1 MRIYFS
7 AAVPCVLRVGGAP
20 AGFLSGNEL
29 CADVDEHIPAEFIPV
44 DANLLPLTFVA
55 GESFFQK
62 PPACCDIYR
71 CGCYNMIYAARF
83 IPRQSGFDGKCQGR
97 GAGMQATVFECGGPF
112 LCIQD
117 SAGFDTYPLPQSGNY
132 SIGEKQI
139 GNETFLCVHDPV
151 SGFLGFFSPGR
162 KRALQLKAH
171 SFECGDLLR
180 VTQAF
185 SDIASHTVQT
195 EYSAE
200 NGELIMQSK
209 KVSAR
214 EDFDPKKLNSKI
226 LPFAFFQEIAA
237 GGNFSTYLA
246 PELAEKAELMQ
257 QYLGNFCAAAIP
269 KEIFYRVYGKING
282 VGLVYRR
289 AENIFDVRFFRAE
302 TENGLIT
309 NILPVESY

>member
-29 CADVDEHIPAEFIPV
+29 CADVEEHISAEFIPV
-44 DANLLPLTFVA
+44 DANLLPLSFVA

-71 CGCYNMIYAARF
+71 CGCYNMINAARF
-83 IPRQSGFDGKCQGR
+83 IPRQAGFDAKCQGR

-117 SAGFDTYPLPQSGNY
+117 SAGFDTFPLPQSGNY
-132 SIGEKQI
+132 LIREELI
-139 GNETFLCVHDPV
+139 GNEIFLCVHDPV
-151 SGFLGFFSPGR
+151 SGFLGFFSSGR

-171 SFECGDLLR
+171 SFECGERLR
-180 VTQAF
+180 VTQTF
-185 SDIASHTVQT
+185 SDIASHTVET

-200 NGELIMQSK
+200 NGELVLRSK
-209 KVSAR
+209 KVSVR
-214 EDFDPKKLNSKI
+214 PDFDPKKLDPQI

-237 GGNFSTYLA
+237 GGDFTGYLA
-246 PELAEKAELMQ
+246 PELAEKDKLLHE
-257 QYLGNFCAAAIP
+257 YLGDFCAAAVP
-269 KEIFYRVYGKING
+269 KEIFYRIYGKTNG

-289 AENIFDVRFFRAE
+289 TENIFDVRFFRAE
-302 TENGLIT
+302 VQNGLIT
-309 NILPVESY
+309 NVLPVE

>member
-29 CADVDEHIPAEFIPV
+29 CADVEEHIPAEFIPV
-44 DANLLPLTFVA
+44 DANLLPLSFVA

-71 CGCYNMIYAARF
+71 CGCYNMINAARF
-83 IPRQSGFDGKCQGR
+83 IPRQAGFDAKCQGR

-117 SAGFDTYPLPQSGNY
+117 SAGFDTFPLPQSGNY
-132 SIGEKQI
+132 LIREELI
-139 GNETFLCVHDPV
+139 GNEIFLCVHDPV
-151 SGFLGFFSPGR
+151 SGFLGFFSSGR

-171 SFECGDLLR
+171 SFECGERLR
-180 VTQAF
+180 VTQTF
-185 SDIASHTVQT
+185 SDIASHTVET

-200 NGELIMQSK
+200 NGELVLRSK
-209 KVSAR
+209 KVSVR
-214 EDFDPKKLNSKI
+214 PDFNPKKLDPKI

-237 GGNFSTYLA
+237 GGDFTGYLA
-246 PELAEKAELMQ
+246 PELAEKDKLLHE
-257 QYLGNFCAAAIP
+257 YLGDFCAAAVP
-269 KEIFYRVYGKING
+269 KEIFYRIYGKTNG

-289 AENIFDVRFFRAE
+289 TENIFDVRFFRAE
-302 TENGLIT
+302 VQNGLIT
-309 NILPVESY
+309 NVLPVE